1 MADRV
6 DLLPKSLLYELQKD
20 ISNAIR
26 KGTSQEP
33 KRDIKIY

>member
-1 MADRV
+1 MADMV

-26 KGTSQEP
+26 KGTSKKP
-33 KRDIKIY
+33 KRETKIY